1 GGGGGGGGFFFVF
14 IFFFFFFLTFWTESN
29 QEPGRETGDIIIVLD
44 EKEHNVFTR
53 KGADLKINMEIE
65 LSEALCGLK
74 RIIRTLDDRQLVI
87 STHAGDVIK
96 HGDVKVVLNEGM
108 PHHKNPFDK
117 GRLIINFKV
126 RFPVSHFLPEPKL
139 EQLSKLLPPPS
150 QDPEK
155 MDTEQDPEDYLE
167 AELEDIDPETEN
179 RRRRMSGHGG
189 GYSDRTR
196 IRMEGGGP
204 GVSCQTQ

>member
-1 GGGGGGGGFFFVF
+1 
-14 IFFFFFFLTFWTESN
+14 
-29 QEPGRETGDIIIVLD
+29 
-44 EKEHNVFTR
+44 
-53 KGADLKINMEIE
+53 
-65 LSEALCGLK
+65 
-74 RIIRTLDDRQLVI
+74 
-87 STHAGDVIK
+87 
-96 HGDVKVVLNEGM
+96 
-108 PHHKNPFDK
+108 
-117 GRLIINFKV
+117 
-126 RFPVSHFLPEPKL
+126 VSHFLPEPKL